1 MSSATLKFFFVLH
14 FLVPWGLLLL
24 VLLHLLFLH
33 ETGRT
38 SKLYCHGDYDKVCFY
53 PEYWV
58 KDFLNVVVWFIF
70 FWFSLMFPF
79 YLGDPEMFI
88 ESDPI
93 MRPVHIVPE

>member
-1 MSSATLKFFFVLH
+1 M
-14 FLVPWGLLLL
+14 PWGLLLL
-24 VLLHLLFLH
+24 VLLHLVFLH

-58 KDFLNVVVWFIF
+58 KDFFYVFVWFF
-70 FWFSLMFPF
+70 FFYPF
-79 YLGDPEMFI
+79 NLGDPEMFI
-88 ESDPI
+88 EADPI

>member
-1 MSSATLKFFFVLH
+1 M
-14 FLVPWGLLLL
+14 PWGLLLL
-24 VLLHLLFLH
+24 VLLHLVFLH

-58 KDFLNVVVWFIF
+58 KDFLNVVVWFVFIF
-70 FWFSLMFPF
+70 FSLGYPF
-79 YLGDPEMFI
+79 LLGDPEMFI